1 MVSTSKINFNKI
13 INSGLS
19 KSLSLD
25 EVMHLAYL
33 NGLFPGLH
41 LDIRVSISST
51 LQEKGFVTSF
61 EEEGKKKVRISQKG
75 KNIFNLPAYD
85 NSTLAKNLR
94 DMYPAGLKDDK
105 WPWRSTNVMIKDRLD
120 KFRGIYPEATD
131 EDIISATKKYLEKM
145 HEDDR
150 GRSILFNFIIKNT
163 PEGQR
168 SILAEYIEMGD
179 EVKPTNGQSGNT
191 MQI

>member
-1 MVSTSKINFNKI
+1 MPSTAKINFNKI

-19 KSLSLD
+19 KNLSLD
-25 EVMHLAYL
+25 ETMHLAYL

-41 LDIRVSISST
+41 MDIRMSVSSA
-51 LQEKGFVTSF
+51 LQEKGYVISF
-61 EEEGKKKVRISQKG
+61 DEDGKRKVKISTKG
-75 KNIFNLPAYD
+75 KNIFHLPAYD
-85 NSTLAKNLR
+85 NSSLAKTLR
-94 DMYPAGLKDDK
+94 ELYPAGLKDDK

-120 KFRGIYPEATD
+120 KFRSVYPDYSD

-145 HEDDR
+145 HDDDR
-150 GRSILFNFIIKNT
+150 GRSILYNFIIKTT

-179 EVKPTNGQSGNT
+179 DAKTGPSTSSNT